1 VARSRQSA
9 APASTFVQCD
19 IRDRASTMAPP
30 ANQAARTTVTPT
42 EKELIRS
49 TWAAVVPIQ
58 AAASDLFYERLF
70 ELDPKLASLFAAT
83 DMQRQGR
90 MLMQTLSIVVK
101 SLDDLS
107 VVIPAVEALGRRHVA
122 YGVQSEDYETVGGAL
137 LWTLEQGLGDAF
149 TPEARAAWAG
159 AYGIV
164 SSVMVAAAEQ
174 VEIEAPAA

>member
-1 VARSRQSA
+1 
-9 APASTFVQCD
+9 
-19 IRDRASTMAPP
+19 
-30 ANQAARTTVTPT
+30 VTPI

-58 AAASDLFYERLF
+58 DVASDLFYKRLF
-70 ELDPKLASLFAAT
+70 EVDPKLASLFAHT

-90 MLMQTLSIVVK
+90 MLMQTLAIVVK

-107 VVIPAVEALGRRHVA
+107 VVVPAVEALGRRHVG
-122 YGVQSEDYETVGGAL
+122 YGAQPEDYGTVGGAL

-149 TPEARAAWAG
+149 TPEVRVAWAG

-164 SSVMVAAAEQ
+164 SSVMIAAAEQ
-174 VEIEAPAA
+174 VELEAPAA

>member
-1 VARSRQSA
+1 
-9 APASTFVQCD
+9 
-19 IRDRASTMAPP
+19 
-30 ANQAARTTVTPT
+30 VTPD
-42 EKELIRS
+42 EKQLIRS

-58 AAASDLFYERLF
+58 DVASDLFYKRLF
-70 ELDPKLASLFAAT
+70 ELDPRLASLFAGT

-90 MLMQTLSIVVK
+90 MLMQTLAIVVK

-107 VVIPAVEALGRRHVA
+107 VVVPAVEALGRRHVG
-122 YGVQSEDYETVGGAL
+122 YGVQPDDYGTVGGAL

-149 TPEARAAWAG
+149 TPEVRAAWAG

-164 SSVMVAAAEQ
+164 SSVMIEAAEQ